1 MFLPSNLCVVQKLE
15 ARTATDEDLKLTDL
29 LRYYERDTK
38 AALGMMYRRIRSLAN
53 LQNTTKALD
62 KAKQKGKGV
71 DEVCHMLDIGVLKCT
86 DTFRQRATI
95 KRPKRNLS
103 NILKLENKVCE
114 YT

>member
-1 MFLPSNLCVVQKLE
+1 MRVSLARMCSDSVFIPAVQKLE

-38 AALGMMYRRIRSLAN
+38 AALGMMYRRIRSLAD

-71 DEVCHMLDIGVLKCT
+71 NEVCHFTSLLTPLLPMCSG
-86 DTFRQRATI
+86 
-95 KRPKRNLS
+95 
-103 NILKLENKVCE
+103 
-114 YT
+114 